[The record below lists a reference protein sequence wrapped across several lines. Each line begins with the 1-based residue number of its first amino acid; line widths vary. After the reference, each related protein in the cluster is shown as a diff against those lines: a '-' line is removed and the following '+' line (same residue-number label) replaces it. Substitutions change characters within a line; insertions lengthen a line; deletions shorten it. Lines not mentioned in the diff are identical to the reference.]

1 MTSFPWQIK
10 EAVQRALDDLP
21 AEKLE
26 EVLDFA
32 LFLKTRWNEKGGPKA
47 TTQESTKLIL
57 HTQPASHLD
66 HLTGLV
72 AWGGDAVADAER
84 LYDDHP

>member
-10 EAVQRALDDLP
+10 EAVQHALDDLP

-32 LFLKTRWNEKGGPKA
+32 LFLKTRWTEKGGPQA

-57 HTQPASHLD
+57 HTRPASHLD
-66 HLTGLV
+66 RLTGLV
-72 AWGGDAVADAER
+72 TWGGDAVADAER

>member
-10 EAVQRALDDLP
+10 EAVQRALDKLP

-26 EVLDFA
+26 EVVDFA
-32 LFLKTRWNEKGGPKA
+32 LFLKTRGTEKGGPKA

-57 HTQPASHLD
+57 HTRPASHLD
-66 HLTGLV
+66 RLTGLV
-72 AWGGDAVADAER
+72 AWGGDAVADTER